1 MSNVWRSIVASV
13 NRVHMLPSLADML
26 LPSFSPFLPQTN
38 GTSRTIDSFLSEVKC
53 LLTAPL
59 DPSILLAIS
68 TKLQEQFKEKLQTS
82 ASCMLPSYNHTLPT
96 GYEKG
101 KYLALDVG
109 GSTFRIALVSLTGKD
124 NGSSMKIVKM
134 SIYRI
139 TNKVRALQG
148 HNFFDWMAE
157 RIGETLNDPIV
168 KEPQGESPLP
178 MGLSWSFPVEYAR
191 PSICRLRYMLTGI
204 DKPR

>member
-1 MSNVWRSIVASV
+1 
-13 NRVHMLPSLADML
+13 MLPSLADMPL
-26 LPSFSPFLPQTN
+26 ASFSPFLSQTN
-38 GTSRTIDSFLSEVKC
+38 GTPRTIDNFLSEVKC
-53 LLTAPL
+53 LFTSPL
-59 DPSILLAIS
+59 DPSMMLVIS

-124 NGSSMKIVKM
+124 NESSMKIVKM
-134 SIYRI
+134 SNYRI
-139 TNKVRALQG
+139 TNKVRALKG

-157 RIGETLNDPIV
+157 RIGETLNGPVV
-168 KEPQGESPLP
+168 KETQGESPLP
-178 MGLSWSFPVEYAR
+178 MGLAWSFPIEYAL
-191 PSICRLRYMLTGI
+191 PSICESCQN
-204 DKPR
+204 PC

>member
-1 MSNVWRSIVASV
+1 MP
-13 NRVHMLPSLADML
+13 PSLADMPL
-26 LPSFSPFLPQTN
+26 SSFPPFLSQTN
-38 GTSRTIDSFLSEVKC
+38 GTTRTTDNFLSEVKR
-53 LLTAPL
+53 LFTAPL

-68 TKLQEQFKEKLQTS
+68 TKLQEQFREKLQMS

-109 GSTFRIALVSLTGKD
+109 GSTFRIALVSLTGKG

-134 SIYRI
+134 SNYRI
-139 TNKVRALQG
+139 TNKVRALRG

-157 RIGETLNDPIV
+157 RIGEMLKDPVV
-168 KEPQGESPLP
+168 KEVQGESPLP
-178 MGLSWSFPVEYAR
+178 MGLAWSFPIEYAL
-191 PSICRLRYMLTGI
+191 PPIRLL
-204 DKPR
+204 